1 MPWNDNANP
10 GPWGSPPPPE
20 KDDSKGGGPRGPR
33 RPSGPRGGGS
43 GGGGPNFGDFQQ
55 RYGRRFSEWLRGPG
69 GGRPRPTAVAAII
82 GIVVG
87 LWLLSGFYMVQPNE
101 QGVVTT
107 FGAYSRLAG
116 PGLRYHFPTPV
127 EKVVKVPV
135 TTLQRTDIGG
145 IPGAEATDESLMLTG
160 DENIVDLSFSVTWR
174 IADAPAYVFAIK
186 EPDATVQ
193 AVAEAAMREVV
204 GRTALQPIISTGR
217 GDVQR
222 QTVELMQAIL
232 DDYNSG
238 IRVDEVQI
246 RNAGPPA
253 QVVEAFREVATAQ
266 QNAESAVNV
275 AKGEAAKVVQA
286 AIGYRAQVTREAA
299 GEAARFN
306 QVYEQYRRAPAVTRE
321 RLYIETM
328 QRVLANSNKVI
339 IQGKGGTTAPIVLTP
354 DMFKPKPGTAAAAD
368 PSGQSA
374 SAGGGR

>member
-20 KDDSKGGGPRGPR
+20 KDDNKGGGPRGPR
-33 RPSGPRGGGS
+33 RPSGPRGGG
-43 GGGGPNFGDFQQ
+43 GGGSGPNFSDFQQ
-55 RYGRRFSEWLRGPG
+55 RFGRRFSEWFRGPG
-69 GGRPRPTAVAAII
+69 GGRPRPTAIATLI
-82 GIVVG
+82 GAVVG

-116 PGLRYHFPTPV
+116 PGLRYHLPTPV

-145 IPGAEATDESLMLTG
+145 VPGAEATDESLMLTG

-186 EPDATVQ
+186 DPDATVK
-193 AVAEAAMREVV
+193 AVGEAAMREVV
-204 GRTALQPIISTGR
+204 GRTALQPLISTGR

-275 AKGEAAKVVQA
+275 AKGEAAK
-286 AIGYRAQVTREAA
+286 
-299 GEAARFN
+299 
-306 QVYEQYRRAPAVTRE
+306 
-321 RLYIETM
+321 
-328 QRVLANSNKVI
+328 
-339 IQGKGGTTAPIVLTP
+339 
-354 DMFKPKPGTAAAAD
+354 
-368 PSGQSA
+368 
-374 SAGGGR
+374 